1 MSQAPANPVCSE
13 KARLYLRLQM
23 TEQVGPIRLQNLLKH
38 FGTVE
43 AVLAASQ
50 AELQRVEGIGPIT
63 AKAIFGV
70 RAADAETER
79 ELARAAD
86 CDVRIICL
94 EDDSYPA
101 PLKHIA
107 DPPICLYVRGE
118 LIPTDTVAVGI
129 VGTRKCSHYGREQAA
144 RFGELLAQAGFTVV
158 SGLARGVDG
167 AAHRGALRA
176 GGRTLAVLGNGLS
189 GIYPPEHE
197 ELAADIAGRGAVIS
211 ELPIDASP
219 EAKNFPGRN
228 RIIAGLSLG
237 VLVIEAGKRSGA
249 LITARLAV
257 EYNREAFALPGNVDR
272 PDWTAGTNALIRD
285 GTAKLVTCL
294 EDILEELG
302 EVGRIMTPTS
312 RSVPATQA
320 APTRSARTAGN
331 PSLPLFDAGGP
342 DALTAG
348 RQQVLDAIAAGSVEA
363 DDICASTGLPA
374 GTVFAAITQLQ
385 ITGVIQRLPGNRLQ
399 LRTGAGAGDRV

>member
-1 MSQAPANPVCSE
+1 MSHVPASTVCSD

-23 TEQVGPIRLQNLLKH
+23 AEQVGPIRLQALRNH
-38 FGTVE
+38 FGSVE
-43 AVLAASQ
+43 SILRASQ

-63 AKAIFGV
+63 AKAIFSSRNAHDRV
-70 RAADAETER
+70 EREIARAADAM
-79 ELARAAD
+79 
-86 CDVRIICL
+86 VNIICP
-94 EDDSYPA
+94 EDAAYPA
-101 PLKHIA
+101 ALKHIA
-107 DPPICLYVRGE
+107 DPPICLYLRGD
-118 LIPTDTVAVGI
+118 LQPTDAVAVGI

-167 AAHRGALRA
+167 AAHRGAIRA
-176 GGRTLAVLGNGLS
+176 GGRTIAVLGNGLS
-189 GIYPPEHE
+189 TIYPPEHE
-197 ELAADIAGRGAVIS
+197 ELAEEITHHGALVS
-211 ELPIDASP
+211 ELPVDAAP

-228 RIIAGLSLG
+228 RVIAGLSLG

-302 EVGRIMTPTS
+302 DVGRIM
-312 RSVPATQA
+312 AE
-320 APTRSARTAGN
+320 PTRTLQTAEVRASSTA
-331 PSLPLFDAGGP
+331 PADPAKQLFDFGAG
-342 DALTAG
+342 DAVAAG
-348 RQQVLDAIAAGSVEA
+348 RKQVLDAIMAGAADPDV
-363 DDICASTGLPA
+363 ICDATGLPA
-374 GTVFAAITQLQ
+374 GSVSAAITHLQLSG
-385 ITGVIQRLPGNRLQ
+385 IVQRLPGNRLQ
-399 LRTGAGAGDRV
+399 LRTAGSPAGGV